1 MNEVVRLAIG
11 GPAAIGARASAT
23 LTDLLAT
30 SGISVAHTG
39 SVVLDWPS
47 QTLPFEPAAWESLG
61 ALETD
66 PIAFAYHHLTARST
80 TGAWENPV
88 DAVRTRVADWVAV
101 ERLRVTPPWPAGAT
115 CAIALVHDAQAIS
128 PPRGGLFGRL
138 RRAAPTNPLAVYT
151 ELAAIEKRYRATAAL
166 RSIDLLEPEQQARV
180 RMLGFSLG
188 AGVAIQIA
196 GRPGFRRGTAFPSR
210 GYDSAANRP
219 TDTIEFPL
227 LDDAVSDGLKA
238 LLAVG
243 GAAALSVPMG
253 RFSGEH
259 GPAELL
265 LYDELLSR
273 LDSLGAWLTTP
284 EAIVERLYP

>member
-11 GPAAIGARASAT
+11 GPAALGARASAT

-47 QTLPFEPAAWESLG
+47 ATLPFSAAAWE
-61 ALETD
+61 ALDTPEAD

-80 TGAWENPV
+80 TGVWANPV
-88 DAVRTRVADWVAV
+88 DAVRTRVGDWVAA
-101 ERLRVTPPWPAGAT
+101 ERLRVTHPWPAGAT
-115 CAIALVHDAQAIS
+115 CAIALVHEASAIAA
-128 PPRGGLFGRL
+128 PRSGVLGRL
-138 RRAAPTNPLAVYT
+138 RRSQPPNPLAAYT

-166 RSIDLLEPEQQARV
+166 RSIDLLEPVQQARV

-188 AGVAIQIA
+188 AGVGIQIA

-210 GYDSAANRP
+210 GYDTASDRP

-227 LDDAVSDGLKA
+227 FDDAVSAGLAA

-243 GAAALSVPMG
+243 GAAALSVPIE

-259 GPAELL
+259 GAAELL

-273 LDSLGAWLTTP
+273 LDSVGAWLTTP
-284 EAIVERLYP
+284 EAIAERLYA

>member
-11 GPAAIGARASAT
+11 GPVAIGARASAT
-23 LTDLLAT
+23 LTDLLAS

-47 QTLPFEPAAWESLG
+47 QTLPFEATAWDTRGSAEV
-61 ALETD
+61 D
-66 PIAFAYHHLTARST
+66 PIAFAWHHLTTRST
-80 TGAWENPV
+80 TGVWANPV
-88 DAVRTRVADWVAV
+88 DAVRTRVGDWVAA

-115 CAIALVHDAQAIS
+115 CAIALVHEASAIT
-128 PPRGGLFGRL
+128 PPRRGVLGRL
-138 RRAAPTNPLAVYT
+138 RRSAPVNPMAVYT
-151 ELAAIEKRYRATAAL
+151 ELATVEKQYRATAAL

-180 RMLGFSLG
+180 RMLGFSRG
-188 AGVAIQIA
+188 AGVGIQIA

-210 GYDSAANRP
+210 GYDPATDRP

-227 LDDAVSDGLKA
+227 LDDAVSDGLAA

-243 GAAALSVPMG
+243 GAAALSVPIE
-253 RFSGEH
+253 RFNGEH
-259 GPAELL
+259 GPAELV
-265 LYDELLSR
+265 LYDELLGR
-273 LDSLGAWLTTP
+273 LDAAGAWLTTP

>member
-11 GPAAIGARASAT
+11 GPAAIGLRAAAT
-23 LTDLLAT
+23 LTELLAT
-30 SGISVAHTG
+30 SGVSVTHTG

-47 QTLPFEPAAWESLG
+47 QTLPFDATAWQALASLE
-61 ALETD
+61 AD
-66 PIAFAYHHLTARST
+66 PIAFAHHHLTARST
-80 TGAWENPV
+80 TGVWANPV
-88 DAVRTRVADWVAV
+88 DAVRARVGEWVAT

-115 CAIALVHDAQAIS
+115 CAIALVHEACVITA
-128 PPRGGLFGRL
+128 PRGGVLGRL
-138 RRAAPTNPLAVYT
+138 RRSAPPNPMAAYS
-151 ELAAIEKRYRATAAL
+151 ELAAIEKRYRATGAL

-188 AGVAIQIA
+188 AGVGIQIA

-210 GYDSAANRP
+210 GYDATGDRP

-227 LDDAVSDGLKA
+227 LDDTVSNGLAA
-238 LLAVG
+238 LLDVG
-243 GAAALSVPMG
+243 GAAALSVPID
-253 RFSGEH
+253 RFIGEH

-273 LDSLGAWLTTP
+273 LDAAGAWLTTP

>member
-23 LTDLLAT
+23 LTDLLTT

-47 QTLPFEPAAWESLG
+47 QTLPFSASAWETLDT
-61 ALETD
+61 LEVD
-66 PIAFAYHHLTARST
+66 PIAFAFHHLTARST
-80 TGAWENPV
+80 TGVWANPV
-88 DAVRTRVADWVAV
+88 DAVRTRVGDWVAA
-101 ERLRVTPPWPAGAT
+101 ERLLVTPPWPGGAT
-115 CAIALVHDAQAIS
+115 CAIALVHEAHAIA
-128 PPRGGLFGRL
+128 PPRSGVLSKL
-138 RRAAPTNPLAVYT
+138 RRSAPSNPLAAYT

-166 RSIDLLEPEQQARV
+166 RSIDLLEPEQQARI

-188 AGVAIQIA
+188 AGVGIQIA

-210 GYDSAANRP
+210 GYDTASERP

-227 LDDAVSDGLKA
+227 LDDAVSDGLAA

-243 GAAALSVPMG
+243 GAAALSVPME

-273 LDSLGAWLTTP
+273 LESVGAWLTTP
-284 EAIVERLYP
+284 EAIAERLYD